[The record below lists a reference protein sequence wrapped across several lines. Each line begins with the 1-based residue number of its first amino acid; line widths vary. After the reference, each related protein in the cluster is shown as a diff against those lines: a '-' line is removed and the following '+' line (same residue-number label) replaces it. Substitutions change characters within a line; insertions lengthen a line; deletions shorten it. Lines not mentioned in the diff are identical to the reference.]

1 MIVVPEQGNLVTLD
15 SRLPSKAVKNLTYYS
30 FNNREKLTE
39 GKTLCIQ
46 PGLINGSAPTSLMPV
61 GNSCTSAG
69 CSASMSSSFASTIF
83 HITQYKA
90 GSQWIYSLLLRC
102 APERVVAPK
111 IGVEQVLRD
120 PIKAGYIY
128 PTVYLSK
135 RDFDLVKKP
144 DNSRCFVILR
154 DLRDILVSMYFSFK
168 ISHPEMGEVGEM
180 RSWLNAVD
188 MEEGLLLVLREW
200 LLENANICSSWLN
213 AQQEWLRYED
223 LLGNDVEILEEVL
236 IDRCGL
242 QIDRPVFREHVLN
255 CRFSKLSGRM
265 PGQAD
270 PTSHFRKGVA
280 GDWRNYFTP
289 RIKEAFK
296 RQYGELL
303 LQSGYE
309 KSNNW

>member
-1 MIVVPEQGNLVTLD
+1 LPSEAEKKLNLLLVQRPLD
-15 SRLPSKAVKNLTYYS
+15 STDLKIA
-30 FNNREKLTE
+30 
-39 GKTLCIQ
+39 
-46 PGLINGSAPTSLMPV
+46 SAPMSLV
-61 GNSCTSAG
+61 RGASSHTRADRA
-69 CSASMSSSFASTIF
+69 ASMSASFAPTIF

-102 APERVVAPK
+102 APERIVEPK
-111 IGVEQVLRD
+111 IGVVQILRD

-135 RDFDLVKKP
+135 TDFDMVKKP

-168 ISHPEMGEVGEM
+168 VSHPEMGEVNEM
-180 RSWLNAVD
+180 RRWLNAVD
-188 MEEGLLLVLREW
+188 LEEGLLLVLREW
-200 LLENANICSSWLN
+200 LLENANICSSWID
-213 AQQEWLRYED
+213 AQHEWIRYED
-223 LLGNDVEILEEVL
+223 LLGNDVEILEGVL

-242 QIDRPVFREHVLN
+242 QIDREVFREHVLN

-270 PTSHFRKGVA
+270 PNSHFRKGIA

-289 RIKEAFK
+289 KIKEAFK
-296 RQYGELL
+296 RQYGNLL
-303 LQSGYE
+303 LKSGYE
-309 KSNNW
+309 KSNDW